1 MKLGISEI
9 LAKASTIT
17 DDTARVG
24 FLRQNQSTVLHM
36 ILRGAF
42 DPTIKW
48 ALPSGVP
55 PYKPNDLVDQQ
66 HRLFTEARKLYLFV
80 EGGSPNLK
88 QLRRETLYVELLET
102 VDPEDAKMLL
112 AIKDKTLP
120 YPGVTLDIVNQ
131 AFPGLIPT

>member
-55 PYKPNDLVDQQ
+55 PYKPNALVDQH
-66 HRLFTEARKLYLFV
+66 HRLFTETRKLYLFV

-88 QLRRETLYVELLET
+88 QLRRETLFVELLET
-102 VDPEDAKMLL
+102 VDPEDAKLLL
-112 AIKDKTLP
+112 AIKDKTMP

>member
-9 LAKASTIT
+9 LLKASTIT
-17 DDTARVG
+17 DDAERVG

-48 ALPSGVP
+48 ALPSGAP

-88 QLRRETLYVELLET
+88 QLRRETLFVELLET

-112 AIKDKTLP
+112 CIKDKTLP

-131 AFPGLIPT
+131 AFPGLINV

>member
-1 MKLGISEI
+1 MKLGIAEI
-9 LAKASTIT
+9 LSKASAIT
-17 DDTARVG
+17 DDAARIG
-24 FLRQNQSTVLHM
+24 YLRQNQSTTLHM

-48 ALPSGVP
+48 ALPEGIP
-55 PYKPNDLVDQQ
+55 PYKPNVLVDQH
-66 HRLFTEARKLYLFV
+66 HRLFTETRKLYLFV

-102 VDPEDAKMLL
+102 VDPEDAKLL
-112 AIKDKTLP
+112 LSIKDKTLP

-131 AFPGLIPT
+131 AFPGLINV

>member
-1 MKLGISEI
+1 MKLGIAEI
-9 LAKASTIT
+9 LKKASTIT
-17 DDTARVG
+17 DDVARIG
-24 FLRQNQSTVLHM
+24 YLRQNQSTTLHM
-36 ILRGAF
+36 ILRGAY

-48 ALPSGVP
+48 TLPEGNP
-55 PYKPNDLVDQQ
+55 PYKPNDLVDQH

-88 QLRRETLYVELLET
+88 QLRRETLFVELLET
-102 VDPEDAKMLL
+102 IDPEDAKLLL

-131 AFPGLIPT
+131 AFPGLIPL

>member
-17 DDTARVG
+17 NDIERIG
-24 FLRQNQSTVLHM
+24 YLRQNQSTVLHT

-42 DPTIKW
+42 DSGIKW

-55 PYKPNDLVDQQ
+55 PYKPNDLVDQH
-66 HRLFTEARKLYLFV
+66 HRLFTEARKLYLFI

-88 QLRRETLYVELLET
+88 PLRRETLFVELLEA
-102 VDPEDAKMLL
+102 VDPEDAKLLL

-120 YPGVTLDIVNQ
+120 YPGVTVDIVNQ
-131 AFPGLIPT
+131 AFPGLINV

>member
-1 MKLGISEI
+1 MRLGIAEI
-9 LAKASTIT
+9 LSKASTIT
-17 DDTARVG
+17 DDIERIG
-24 FLRQNQSTVLHM
+24 YLRQNQSTTLHM

-55 PYKPNDLVDQQ
+55 PYKPNALVDQH
-66 HRLFTEARKLYLFV
+66 HRLFTESRKLYLFV

-88 QLRRETLYVELLET
+88 QLRRETLFVELLET
-102 VDPEDAKMLL
+102 VDPEDAKLL
-112 AIKDKTLP
+112 LKIKDKQLP
-120 YPGVTLDIVNQ
+120 YPGITLDIVKK

>member
-1 MKLGISEI
+1 MKLGIAEI
-9 LAKASTIT
+9 LSKASAIT
-17 DDTARVG
+17 DDAARIG
-24 FLRQNQSTVLHM
+24 YLRQNQSTTLHM

-42 DPTIKW
+42 DSTIKW

-102 VDPEDAKMLL
+102 VDPEDAKLLL

>member
-9 LAKASTIT
+9 LLKASTIT
-17 DDTARVG
+17 DDAERVG

-48 ALPSGVP
+48 ALPSGAP

-102 VDPEDAKMLL
+102 VDPEDAKLLL

-120 YPGVTLDIVNQ
+120 YPGVTLDIVNK
-131 AFPGLIPT
+131 AFPGLINV

>member
-1 MKLGISEI
+1 MKLSISEI
-9 LAKASTIT
+9 LKQASTIT
-17 DDTARVG
+17 DDAARIG
-24 FLRQNQSTVLHM
+24 FLRQNQSTTLHM

-48 ALPSGVP
+48 ALPVGDP

-88 QLRRETLYVELLET
+88 QLRRETLFVELLET
-102 VDPEDAKMLL
+102 VDPEDAKLLL
-112 AIKDKTLP
+112 AIKDKQLP
-120 YPGVTLDIVNQ
+120 YPGVTLDIVNK
-131 AFPGLIPT
+131 AFPGLINV